1 MRNTIIFDLEAT
13 CWEKPD
19 QKQSEIIEI
28 GAVKL
33 DGSLQQIGTF
43 SRLVRPTVH
52 PELSE
57 FCTKLTTITQKEVDA
72 AKPFVQAMEEF
83 EQWIVSSSR
92 DVMLISWGFYDKRQ
106 IQRECAAKH
115 YGGAILQL
123 LAGHVSLKHQFAE
136 ARQIPPCPMTKAL
149 ELLQLPLEGV
159 HHRALD
165 DAKNIARI
173 FRSIFPELT
182 WPK

>member
-1 MRNTIIFDLEAT
+1 MRNYILFDLEAT

-33 DGSLQQIGTF
+33 DASLQQTGTF
-43 SRLVRPTVH
+43 SRFVRPTVH
-52 PELSE
+52 PALSE
-57 FCTKLTTITQKEVDA
+57 FCTALTSITQKEVDA
-72 AKPFVQAMEEF
+72 ADPFAQAMEAF

-92 DVMLISWGFYDKRQ
+92 DVLLISWGFYDKRQ
-106 IQRECAAKH
+106 IQRECAAKQ
-115 YGGAILQL
+115 YSGTILQL

-136 ARQIPPCPMTKAL
+136 VRQIAPCPMTKAL
-149 ELLQLPLEGV
+149 ELLQLPLIGV

-165 DAKNIARI
+165 DAQNIARI

-182 WPK
+182 LLT